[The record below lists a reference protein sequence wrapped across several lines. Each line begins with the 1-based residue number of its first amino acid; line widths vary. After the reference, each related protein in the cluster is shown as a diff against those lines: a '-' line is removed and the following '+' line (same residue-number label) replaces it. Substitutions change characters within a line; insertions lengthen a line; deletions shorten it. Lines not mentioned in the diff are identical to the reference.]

1 MWLKLQHFRCFR
13 SPSDPGADGGVGLP
27 RVEAAIDL
35 LRTGG
40 VVLGE
45 AALGRLHDH
54 VRLVEEWNR
63 VVSLVSASDLPH
75 LLDRHTVDS
84 LSLVPVLLR
93 EGVGE
98 GLLLDVGSG
107 GGFPA
112 IPLLIALPGLRA
124 VLVERSERKA
134 GFLRKAVAAL
144 GLAGAEVRSGEF
156 PKAAEGIRAD
166 VLTARAIERPERV
179 LPILGEWVKRGT
191 VLLCQAGDPRSV
203 APKMFHVE
211 HSAPMFHVEHFEDAW
226 TQAGLR
232 RSTLHLVRANAN
244 PSAPSKSRPE

>member
-1 MWLKLQHFRCFR
+1 M
-13 SPSDPGADGGVGLP
+13 
-27 RVEAAIDL
+27 
-35 LRTGG
+35 
-40 VVLGE
+40 
-45 AALGRLHDH
+45 GRLRDH
-54 VRLVEEWNR
+54 VGLVEEWNR

-144 GLAGAEVRSGEF
+144 GLTGAEVRSGEF
-156 PKAAEGIRAD
+156 PKVAEGVRAD
-166 VLTARAIERPERV
+166 VITARAIERPDKV
-179 LPILGEWVKRGT
+179 LPTLGEWVKSGA

-211 HSAPMFHVEHFEDAW
+211 HSAPMFHVEHFEDSW
-226 TQAGLR
+226 TATALR
-232 RSTLHLVRANAN
+232 RGTLHIIRASGQIT
-244 PSAPSKSRPE
+244 P